1 MQKYISIL
9 RGINV
14 GAAKKI
20 LMADL
25 KTLYETLGFT
35 NVRTYIQSGNV
46 AFTTDSTADLTVL
59 IQTAIATK
67 YSFTVP
73 VIVLTDAELTAIV
86 QNNPFIALTEDFTKL
101 HVTFLGTLP
110 NKIVLAKLK
119 IISFAPDAFQIINRA
134 VYLHCPIDY
143 GHTKLSNSFF
153 EKQLKVTA
161 TTRNWKTVLALM
173 ELNAL

>member
-14 GAAKKI
+14 GSAKKI

-25 KTLYETLGFT
+25 KALYESLEFT
-35 NVRTYIQSGNV
+35 NVHTYIQSGNV
-46 AFTTDSTADLTVL
+46 AFSSDSTANLTTP
-59 IQTAIATK
+59 IQTAIMTK
-67 YSFTVP
+67 YGFDVP
-73 VIVLTDAELTAIV
+73 IIVLKETELTAIV
-86 QNNPFIALTEDFTKL
+86 HNNPFIASVEDTTKL

-110 NKIVLAKLK
+110 NEIASAKVQTL
-119 IISFAPDAFQIINRA
+119 SFAPDVFQIINRA
-134 VYLHCPIDY
+134 VYLHCPIAY

-153 EKQLKVTA
+153 EKQLNVSA

-173 ELNAL
+173 ELNG

>member
-14 GAAKKI
+14 GGAKKV

-25 KTLYETLGFT
+25 KALYESLGFT

-46 AFTTDSTADLTVL
+46 AFATDSTADLTAL

-67 YSFTVP
+67 YCFDVP
-73 VIVLTDAELTAIV
+73 IIVLTNTELTAIV
-86 QNNPFIALTEDFTKL
+86 QNNSFIVLTEDTTKL
-101 HVTFLGTLP
+101 HVTFLGATPTETALM
-110 NKIVLAKLK
+110 KLQK
-119 IISFAPDAFQIINRA
+119 LSFAPDAFQITDRA

-161 TTRNWKTVLALM
+161 TTRNWKTVLALVK
-173 ELNAL
+173 LNEI